1 MSVADDATMRRAIA
15 RTLTVAVRAT
25 LSPEAPPKAYEAAR
39 DAAQVL
45 GLAGLDRA
53 IRACSEHAGRTR
65 PADVVALI
73 DRLRRLTE
81 ESDASGDLSVFERLD
96 AELVALAEEL
106 AAYEWDVPAGPDD
119 DETAAVPTMTVAQV
133 LEDVTLVGDDS
144 RRMASRLRLTAT
156 VAATLRASLDWLMP
170 TAIDARSVRIHGEP
184 SLVEL
189 RLDAVNPSGL
199 GPAHRVLSA
208 VGGNLGPAIEPE
220 GPEGGW
226 IIRVPSFAARPT
238 YLMVMQGGI
247 RLALPWHSVLRLRM
261 AGAADARGDMRGL
274 DYPTLEFFATPAS
287 PASEYPL
294 VLVGHGLKR
303 AWLVADRLI
312 WRLMA
317 DPCESPALPPAPG
330 LAETVRTDEDEVYWR
345 AEPGRLL
352 RRVDVPAAPPR
363 RGVTQDPPA
372 ETPPPSSL
380 GEDHVQPA
388 HTPSSAEEPVVEARP
403 VPQATPAEGGAALE
417 SPTPTVAMSPTLT
430 VAESP
435 SPTTSESPTSA
446 VAVSPTLTA
455 AESPASTVAP
465 PPSLSPTVASP
476 LSPAAAPATPSSSRP
491 TSSPASRVER
501 RPRAL
506 VAEDSLTARI
516 FLSRLLDQ
524 QGFVTES
531 VPSAAQLLERL
542 VEGPWSV
549 VMVDVDLPD
558 DRGAAWLEH
567 VRQVASGSAVVAL
580 VRDAAEGDSARQAG
594 VSETLEKPFD
604 RTSLVALLARLGF
617 AKTGS

>member
-1 MSVADDATMRRAIA
+1 MSVADDGTMRRAMA
-15 RTLTVAVRAT
+15 RSLTVAVQAT
-25 LSPEAPPKAYEAAR
+25 LSPDAPPKAYEAAR

-65 PADVVALI
+65 PADVVALV

-81 ESDASGDLSVFERLD
+81 EADASGDLSVFERLD

-106 AAYEWDVPAGPDD
+106 AAYEWDITSGSEDD
-119 DETAAVPTMTVAQV
+119 DSAAVPTMTVAQV
-133 LEDVTLVGDDS
+133 LEDVTLSGDDS
-144 RRMASRLRLTAT
+144 RRMAGRLRLTAT

-170 TAIDARSVRIHGEP
+170 GPVDSRSVRIHGEP

-189 RLDAVNPSGL
+189 KLDAVNPAGL

-226 IIRVPSFAARPT
+226 VIRVPSFAARST

-261 AGAADARGDMRGL
+261 AGAADARGDTRGL
-274 DYPTLEFFATPAS
+274 DYATLEFFATPAS

-294 VLVGHGLKR
+294 VLIGHGLKR

-312 WRLMA
+312 WRMMA
-317 DPCESPALPPAPG
+317 DPCESPASPPAAG
-330 LAETVRTDEDEVYWR
+330 LVEAVSTDDGEVYWR

-352 RRVDVPAAPPR
+352 RRVEVPPAPPR
-363 RGVTQDPPA
+363 RGPTQEPTTESTAEPPVSQPESLPA
-372 ETPPPSSL
+372 SPSASSL
-380 GEDHVQPA
+380 GEEHVQPA
-388 HTPSSAEEPVVEARP
+388 HAPATSEEPEVEARP
-403 VPQATPAEGGAALE
+403 VVEDAPSEGGT
-417 SPTPTVAMSPTLT
+417 TPMSPAFGSSALAVT
-430 VAESP
+430 VE
-435 SPTTSESPTSA
+435 E
-446 VAVSPTLTA
+446 LA
-455 AESPASTVAP
+455 APPSTVAAP
-465 PPSLSPTVASP
+465 APWPTSLRPSRSTPAVATVA
-476 LSPAAAPATPSSSRP
+476 PAASGPAGALGSR
-491 TSSPASRVER
+491 TMSPRGIER

-542 VEGPWSV
+542 AEGPWSV
-549 VMVDVDLPD
+549 VLVDVDLPD
-558 DRGAAWLEH
+558 DRGVAWLQH
-567 VRQVASGSAVVAL
+567 VRGAAAGSAVVAL
-580 VRDAAEGDSARQAG
+580 VRDASEGETARLAG
-594 VSETLEKPFD
+594 VVESLEKPFD
-604 RTSLVALLARLGF
+604 RSSLVALLARLGF